1 MAPQRSLEESSR
13 LDAELAAE
21 KAAAERAVEEE
32 KERVAELSPE
42 DAAAEN
48 EAQRIADEAEEEAS
62 KPLTLDV
69 ESAVEEDD
77 PNEPKEP
84 EVLATAALDLLS
96 LICKVG
102 SRLGRWVPVL
112 YP

>member
-1 MAPQRSLEESSR
+1 M
-13 LDAELAAE
+13 
-21 KAAAERAVEEE
+21 
-32 KERVAELSPE
+32 
-42 DAAAEN
+42 
-48 EAQRIADEAEEEAS
+48 
-62 KPLTLDV
+62 TLDV